1 MYCVLIVEDE
11 ALIRQGLIRSIR
23 WDELKMTLA
32 GEAEN
37 GVEALEILRSRPV
50 DVILTDMRMP
60 VCDGQQML
68 QEIERQKLDCEI
80 IVLSEYT
87 DFAYMRQAIHAHVFD
102 YLLKPVD
109 AVSLNSLFQRV
120 KEKLDEKNRAAQ
132 MTQDALTALF
142 SDAAFSEPVRFT
154 ECFAAYVEKHGDNGF
169 ALCEI
174 LLKKEENAE
183 NTLTAVLGQSP
194 FENRLLCL
202 QKGKRFAV
210 LTLLP
215 AQTAGSYR
223 ARLQTAFGKLA
234 LPAEFR
240 LGLSEK
246 KNSLRLLPEALN
258 EAAAALSFLPPGRAI
273 VEYSSVKALTTVRY
287 PAPVNGQ
294 QLKELLKSGRDFRK
308 ELKLAFQ
315 HELEKKE
322 MICLPA
328 MKRMLVEF
336 SLSLERCCQ
345 ETGRGVN
352 ISALIGGNY
361 LDRINQIQW
370 RQEMDAL
377 FEEIV
382 DKTFA
387 AIAEQDTF
395 STDSILRH
403 VLNAVQTRYMED
415 LSLISFAQEYH
426 INYIYLSRKFKELT
440 GETFTN
446 YLMQIRMDK
455 ARQLIE
461 QDGFSEKAAAP
472 LVGYSNP
479 YYFISSYRKYF
490 GLEEQNEN

>member
-273 VEYSSVKALTTVRY
+273 VEYSSVKPLTTVRY

-294 QLKELLKSGRDFRK
+294 QLKELLKSGQLSIRETAARVGFTDPMF
-308 ELKLAFQ
+308 
-315 HELEKKE
+315 
-322 MICLPA
+322 
-328 MKRMLVEF
+328 F
-336 SLSLERCCQ
+336 SRTFSPRIGVSPTQWAARHAGGRLTEQ
-345 ETGRGVN
+345 ECTGR
-352 ISALIGGNY
+352 S
-361 LDRINQIQW
+361 
-370 RQEMDAL
+370 
-377 FEEIV
+377 
-382 DKTFA
+382 DK
-387 AIAEQDTF
+387 
-395 STDSILRH
+395 R
-403 VLNAVQTRYMED
+403 
-415 LSLISFAQEYH
+415 
-426 INYIYLSRKFKELT
+426 
-440 GETFTN
+440 
-446 YLMQIRMDK
+446 
-455 ARQLIE
+455 
-461 QDGFSEKAAAP
+461 
-472 LVGYSNP
+472 
-479 YYFISSYRKYF
+479 
-490 GLEEQNEN
+490 

>member
-1 MYCVLIVEDE
+1 MYRVLIVEDE
-11 ALIRQGLIRSIR
+11 ALIRQGLIQSIR

-37 GVEALEILRSRPV
+37 GARALEILQSRPV

-109 AVSLNSLFQRV
+109 AVSLNSLFQKV
-120 KEKLDEKNRAAQ
+120 KEKLDEKNRASQ
-132 MTQDALTALF
+132 KMQDALMALF
-142 SDAAFSEPVRFT
+142 SDAAFSEPLKFDDR
-154 ECFAAYVEKHGDNGF
+154 FAAYAEKYGDRGF
-169 ALCEI
+169 SLCEI

-183 NTLTAVLGQSP
+183 NLLAAALGHSP

-202 QKGKRFAV
+202 QKQQRFAL

-215 AQTAGSYR
+215 SQNEPSYR
-223 ARLQTAFGKLA
+223 AWIQTAFGRIA
-234 LPAEFR
+234 SPAEFR
-240 LGLSEK
+240 LGISEEK
-246 KNSLRLLPEALN
+246 DSLKRLPEALN
-258 EAAAALSFLPPGRAI
+258 EAAAALSFQHPGRAI
-273 VEYSSVKALTTVRY
+273 IEYPSVKALTTVRY

-308 ELKLAFQ
+308 ELKRAFQ
-315 HELEKKE
+315 HVLQQNEY
-322 MICLPA
+322 IYLPA
-328 MKRMLVEF
+328 TKRMLVEF
-336 SLSLERCCQ
+336 FLSLERCCQ

-370 RQEMDAL
+370 RQEMEDL
-377 FEEIV
+377 FAEIV

-446 YLMQIRMDK
+446 YLMQIRMNK

-490 GLEEQNEN
+490 GLEEQDEN

>member
-1 MYCVLIVEDE
+1 MYRVLIVEDE

-37 GVEALEILRSRPV
+37 GAQALDILRSRPV

-87 DFAYMRQAIHAHVFD
+87 DFAYMRQAIHAHVFE

-120 KEKLDEKNRAAQ
+120 KEKLDEKNRAVQ

-210 LTLLP
+210 LTLLS
-215 AQTAGSYR
+215 AQTADYYR
-223 ARLQTAFGKLA
+223 AWLQTAFGKLA
-234 LPAEFR
+234 RPADFR

-273 VEYSSVKALTTVRY
+273 VEYSSVKPLTTVRY

-315 HELEKKE
+315 HELKVKE

-403 VLNAVQTRYMED
+403 VLNAVQTRYM
-415 LSLISFAQEYH
+415 
-426 INYIYLSRKFKELT
+426 
-440 GETFTN
+440 
-446 YLMQIRMDK
+446 
-455 ARQLIE
+455 
-461 QDGFSEKAAAP
+461 
-472 LVGYSNP
+472 
-479 YYFISSYRKYF
+479 
-490 GLEEQNEN
+490 